1 MNKLGSYITKL
12 MTTVLD
18 KEQEDFVRELALG
31 ELNRLNVDMNDFIR
45 KHTKDDLDKIKETE
59 KQLLSTAEA
68 RAQTN
73 KVDVLRAGLWKPRT
87 KPGNFEG
94 VGVDALKWLRKAK
107 EQTGLKTAVEVANTK
122 HVFQALELILK
133 FLCAMNSVRIQK

>member
-18 KEQEDFVRELALG
+18 NEQEQFVRDLALS

-59 KQLLSTAEA
+59 KQLLQEDK
-68 RAQTN
+68 N
-73 KVDVLRAGLWKPRT
+73 VKDK
-87 KPGNFEG
+87 
-94 VGVDALKWLRKAK
+94 
-107 EQTGLKTAVEVANTK
+107 
-122 HVFQALELILK
+122 
-133 FLCAMNSVRIQK
+133 